1 MPCLYHELDEIESP
15 QTNNIMPPA
24 THQKSPI
31 HRRQTKASTSDF
43 TRVIIFCAEKNVK
56 YFKKILKN

>member
-15 QTNNIMPPA
+15 QTNNIMPPTA
-24 THQKSPI
+24 HQKSPN

-43 TRVIIFCAEKNVK
+43 TRVIIFCAEKK
-56 YFKKILKN
+56 CEIF